1 MTYRCF
7 FISHLFTAFN
17 LNLQGISTDVSFS
30 LFAQTATLIYFRPVD
45 GVEANLCLAFGC

>member
-7 FISHLFTAFN
+7 IISHLFTALN
-17 LNLQGISTDVSFS
+17 LNLQGIYTDISVSI
-30 LFAQTATLIYFRPVD
+30 FAQTATLIYYRPVN